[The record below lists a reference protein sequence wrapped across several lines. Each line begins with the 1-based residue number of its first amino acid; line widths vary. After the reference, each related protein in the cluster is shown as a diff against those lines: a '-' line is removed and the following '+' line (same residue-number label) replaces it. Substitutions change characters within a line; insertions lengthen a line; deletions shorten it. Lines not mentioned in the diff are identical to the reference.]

1 MPPNEVKNLKQLF
14 DHQEKLQV
22 LFTGGTVVH
31 IYCDGA
37 ISGEKAKHIVKTV
50 CKKYR
55 TPYVSISPL
64 NRYCEEHG
72 YVKERVEECPICG
85 KKIRFISKNNRLLKK
100 S

>member
-50 CKKYR
+50 CKN
-55 TPYVSISPL
+55 I
-64 NRYCEEHG
+64 EH
-72 YVKERVEECPICG
+72 
-85 KKIRFISKNNRLLKK
+85 LM
-100 S
+100 